1 MANLWNTVHIFGFG
15 TVQAISDTQNVQV
28 AIADVQAEA
37 QAVIDNVWAGKPVG
51 YTGPKTYHAINNFNT
66 LFSDWLPNSP
76 DAQSFRVEAANL
88 DQALLDALAAAVFVD
103 GTTTTTSTTTSAPAT
118 TTTSKTTSAPATTT
132 TTTTAK

>member
-51 YTGPKTYHAINNFNT
+51 YTGPKTYHAINNFNG

-88 DQALLDALAAAVFVD
+88 DRALLDALAAAVFVD

-118 TTTSKTTSAPATTT
+118 TTT
-132 TTTTAK
+132 TTTAK

>member
-1 MANLWNTVHIFGFG
+1 MANLWNTLHIFGFG
-15 TVQAISDTQNVQV
+15 TVQAISDTQNVQ
-28 AIADVQAEA
+28 APIADVQAEA

-51 YTGPKTYHAINNFNT
+51 YTGPKTYHAINNFNG

-118 TTTSKTTSAPATTT
+118 TTT